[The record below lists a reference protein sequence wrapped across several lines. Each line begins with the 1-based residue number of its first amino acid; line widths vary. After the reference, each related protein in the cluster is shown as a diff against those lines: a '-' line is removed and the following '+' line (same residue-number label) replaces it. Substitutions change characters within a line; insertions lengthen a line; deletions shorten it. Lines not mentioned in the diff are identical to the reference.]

1 MKVRY
6 VLLILLL
13 ATSLIPASGQE
24 VEDKY
29 VILFDQSHGQY
40 FTIDMMKT
48 AFESLNALE
57 DKYGTEIVVRP
68 LEDKFNSTN
77 LQGADLVIITNPE
90 KGGFALTEEKRALAD
105 FVEAGGSTL
114 YMGNP
119 YSDDENITGNPS
131 LLNDMMSSNFQTKA
145 AFQTAQDS
153 TTDPT
158 VVVDDFNNDGNFTHV
173 VVSSENIDTEV
184 IYKGPVPGFTNI
196 SEVLYYGSA
205 VIDKD
210 IVSSLFKRIIHGNF
224 SETAYAVDA
233 QFDPAVLSQEFF
245 WLVGKE
251 YAHGRTMAVGST
263 IMFSDLA
270 YDNDTKWIDQKDNL
284 KLFQNMIAW
293 LLQITPVEEAKPI
306 IEQAFGFFISL
317 DLGVAVGLTA
327 LFLLMVFTY
336 LIVNGKLA
344 VSEITNVGLGH
355 SKITK
360 EQHLASQRKA
370 RQQTKPKTP
379 SKKKKRKR
387 GQVK

>member
-158 VVVDDFNNDGNFTHV
+158 VVVDDFNNGGNFTHV
-173 VVSSENIDTEV
+173 VVSSENIDTEG
-184 IYKGPVPGFTNI
+184 IYKGP
-196 SEVLYYGSA
+196 L
-205 VIDKD
+205 
-210 IVSSLFKRIIHGNF
+210 
-224 SETAYAVDA
+224 
-233 QFDPAVLSQEFF
+233 
-245 WLVGKE
+245 
-251 YAHGRTMAVGST
+251 
-263 IMFSDLA
+263 
-270 YDNDTKWIDQKDNL
+270 
-284 KLFQNMIAW
+284 
-293 LLQITPVEEAKPI
+293 
-306 IEQAFGFFISL
+306 
-317 DLGVAVGLTA
+317 
-327 LFLLMVFTY
+327 
-336 LIVNGKLA
+336 
-344 VSEITNVGLGH
+344 
-355 SKITK
+355 
-360 EQHLASQRKA
+360 
-370 RQQTKPKTP
+370 
-379 SKKKKRKR
+379 
-387 GQVK
+387 

>member
-1 MKVRY
+1 MKVQY

-13 ATSLIPASGQE
+13 ASSLIPASGQE

-40 FTIDMMKT
+40 FTLDMMKT
-48 AFESLNALE
+48 AFESLSALE
-57 DKYGTEIVVRP
+57 DRYGTEIVVRP
-68 LEDKFNSTN
+68 LNDKFNSTN
-77 LQGADLVIITNPE
+77 LQGADLVIISNPE
-90 KGGFALTEEKRALAD
+90 SGGFALTEEKRALAD

-119 YSDDENITGNPS
+119 YSEDKNITGNPS

-173 VVSSENIDTEV
+173 IVTPDNLDAEVV
-184 IYKGPVPGFTNI
+184 YKGPVPGFTNV

-210 IVSSLFKRIIHGNF
+210 EVSSLFKKIIHGNF

-251 YAHGRTMAVGST
+251 YENGRSMAVGST
-263 IMFSDLA
+263 IMFSDLP
-270 YDNDTKWIDQKDNL
+270 YDNNTKWIDQKDNL
-284 KLFQNMIAW
+284 KLFQNLIAW
-293 LLQITPVEEAKPI
+293 LLQITPAKEEKPI
-306 IEQAFGFFISL
+306 IEQAFSFFVSL
-317 DLGVAVGLTA
+317 DIGVAIGLTV
-327 LFLLMVFTY
+327 LFLLMVFSY
-336 LIVNGKLA
+336 LIINGKLSP
-344 VSEITNVGLGH
+344 SEITNVGLGH

-360 EQHLASQRKA
+360 EQLASQKKV
-370 RQQTKPKTP
+370 QKKTATP
-379 SKKKKRKR
+379 TSSKRKKRKR